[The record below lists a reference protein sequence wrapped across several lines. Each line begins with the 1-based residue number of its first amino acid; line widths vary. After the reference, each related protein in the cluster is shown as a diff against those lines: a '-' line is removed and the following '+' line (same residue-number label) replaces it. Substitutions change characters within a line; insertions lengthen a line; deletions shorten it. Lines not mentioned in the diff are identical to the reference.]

1 MSHVNFDPKIWR
13 CVNALDVLM
22 EVASHGGTVH
32 VTGTNIHV
40 ETPTSLPSTL
50 VRRLH
55 LASFSIGR
63 LLSATADHP
72 WRHRML

>member
-1 MSHVNFDPKIWR
+1 MSPVNFDPEIWR

-32 VTGTNIHV
+32 VTGTNIQV
-40 ETPTSLPSTL
+40 ETPASLPSTL

-63 LLSATADHP
+63 LLSATMDHP